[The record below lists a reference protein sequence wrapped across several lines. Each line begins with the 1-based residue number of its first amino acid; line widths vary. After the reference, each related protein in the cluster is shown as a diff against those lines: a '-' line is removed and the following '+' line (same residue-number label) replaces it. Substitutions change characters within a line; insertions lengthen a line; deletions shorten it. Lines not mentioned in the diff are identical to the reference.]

1 VRSPD
6 CLYYVKSGEDGRLEV
21 WKTELTRGGRKKK
34 KDYTEKIS
42 SLQKEIDKFKKL
54 EENEQ

>member
-1 VRSPD
+1 MPPKMIARLNSVRSPD

-34 KDYTEKIS
+34 IV
-42 SLQKEIDKFKKL
+42 
-54 EENEQ
+54 EEQNEQ